1 MSDLFYRYANSHLYD
16 IYAALAGTLVFL
28 CMLVI
33 KKPIKRLT
41 AEKAKKHFLRNAG
54 GVQDTKNVKAADN
67 DREAEGVCEAG
78 SAKNVRAADSILK
91 EYVYRRRLNMVLPFL
106 TEALGVVFFYGCARL
121 GGQVEFS
128 WGSALLAGV
137 IAMAEYAFV
146 EQVV

>member
-41 AEKAKKHFLRNAG
+41 AEKAGKHFLRKAG
-54 GVQDTKNVKAADN
+54 GVQ
-67 DREAEGVCEAG
+67 
-78 SAKNVRAADSILK
+78 AADSILK

>member
-41 AEKAKKHFLRNAG
+41 AEKAGKHFLRKAG
-54 GVQDTKNVKAADN
+54 G
-67 DREAEGVCEAG
+67 
-78 SAKNVRAADSILK
+78 AKNADSVHDAEAAKDVKTAISSQ

-137 IAMAEYAFV
+137 ISMAEYAFV